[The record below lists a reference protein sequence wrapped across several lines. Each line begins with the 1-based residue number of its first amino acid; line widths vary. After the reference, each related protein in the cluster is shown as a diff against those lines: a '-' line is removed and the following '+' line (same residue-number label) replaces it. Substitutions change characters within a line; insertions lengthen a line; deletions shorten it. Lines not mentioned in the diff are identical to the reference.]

1 MQVIIANAFSLQM
14 VGESALISVSPATQG
29 EITSACEGGFLS
41 AVGHADT
48 AAVISERLG
57 FIVPANR
64 INVALHPGDVL
75 FVGQLTGGRL
85 PEGCTSLPEGFSLAF
100 RKVELLPAQI
110 I

>member
-14 VGESALISVSPATQG
+14 VGESALISVSPATPG
-29 EITSACEGGFLS
+29 EVTSVCKDGFTS

-57 FIVPANR
+57 FAVPANR
-64 INVALHPGDVL
+64 INVALQPGDIL

-85 PEGCTSLPEGFSLAF
+85 PEGCTSLPEGFTLSF
-100 RKVELLPAQI
+100 RRVEVLPAQTI
-110 I
+110 